1 MTCKHTEN
9 TDQVNPDECIYCALD
24 YLFKAFEKLKKLVE
38 EKHERENNR
47 TVSGK
52 HSQSRKNN

>member
-1 MTCKHTEN
+1 MTCKHAEN

-47 TVSGK
+47 TVSK
-52 HSQSRKNN
+52 EKSVSEQAD